1 MAETSKMQSFLFGCE
16 LKSTKKE
23 FMLEVK
29 VDGADHMLV
38 LHSVCLGG
46 DASDEMHSVE
56 VQSLDSQGRNVVAT
70 ITTLKPSVQLSVA
83 LLGLNVKPP
92 VTSKLKAGSGPI
104 YISGQ
109 YCLEAMSDIEDDNME
124 DDIDKAPIFSSQKR
138 SSVHPKSQA
147 MVSMKQPKLGDA
159 LEDDYGDEDV
169 YFVNLRHTIRNG
181 EQKYFD
187 S

>member
-1 MAETSKMQSFLFGCE
+1 
-16 LKSTKKE
+16 
-23 FMLEVK
+23 
-29 VDGADHMLV
+29 MLV

-70 ITTLKPSVQLSVA
+70 IATLKPSVQLSVP

-92 VTSKLKAGSGPI
+92 VTLKLKAGSGPI

-109 YCLEAMSDIEDDNME
+109 YCLEAMSDHEDDDME
-124 DDIDKAPIFSSQKR
+124 DDIDKSPIFPSQKR
-138 SSVHPKSQA
+138 SSFHPKSQA
-147 MVSMKQPKLGDA
+147 MVSM
-159 LEDDYGDEDV
+159 
-169 YFVNLRHTIRNG
+169 

-187 S
+187 SADDFMTQDKLKNEDSPKVVPEATGDHTATSQVLSVGESSAVDSVTSSPGHLYSCTRR